1 MDAEPANQNWFEV
14 KYEEVFDNRPNLWYY
29 GEGNWFELKVDNI
42 LNIYHTGEI
51 SKLDFKGLKE
61 VSYVYHD
68 KNGGKHNLGT
78 FDVIK
83 AQKWKKGSSI
93 YKKEWKKITM
103 KDNKGNNINR
113 YYKYDT
119 GKVPLIKLKLPISYD
134 KNGIKITL
142 KDNTDR
148 EYINP
153 EAYAC
158 LLGALAE
165 NDYKDVAI
173 NGFTSKDGTG
183 APSVSHYNGIAG
195 DFRYLRKDKKVASLR
210 IDTNPDDLDVDRTEK
225 FIDALIKFGWSSFY
239 SYDIILNKKTF
250 RLKESHTTHLANHHH
265 HLHLRKENFNPNYK

>member
-1 MDAEPANQNWFEV
+1 
-14 KYEEVFDNRPNLWYY
+14 
-29 GEGNWFELKVDNI
+29 
-42 LNIYHTGEI
+42 
-51 SKLDFKGLKE
+51 FKGLKE

-78 FDVIK
+78 FDVVK

-93 YKKEWKKITM
+93 YKKEWKKIKVG
-103 KDNKGNNINR
+103 KDIR
-113 YYKYDT
+113 YYKYDI

-250 RLKESHTTHLANHHH
+250 RLKESHTTHLANH
-265 HLHLRKENFNPNYK
+265 

>member
-1 MDAEPANQNWFEV
+1 
-14 KYEEVFDNRPNLWYY
+14 
-29 GEGNWFELKVDNI
+29 
-42 LNIYHTGEI
+42 
-51 SKLDFKGLKE
+51 
-61 VSYVYHD
+61 
-68 KNGGKHNLGT
+68 
-78 FDVIK
+78 
-83 AQKWKKGSSI
+83 
-93 YKKEWKKITM
+93 
-103 KDNKGNNINR
+103 
-113 YYKYDT
+113 
-119 GKVPLIKLKLPISYD
+119 PISYD

-195 DFRYLRKDKKVASLR
+195 DFRYLRKDKKVVSLR